1 MGEVASMEKQLG
13 GMDCRRCMYRIEM
26 ASGVGV
32 MVGGSSSSRRRGY
45 VWLDERD
52 MLWKG

>member
-13 GMDCRRCMYRIEM
+13 GDGLSQMHV
-26 ASGVGV
+26 SGRDGEQCWV
-32 MVGGSSSSRRRGY
+32 MVGGSSSSSRKGY